1 MLKKLWPALV
11 WALIILVLTGIP
23 GKYIPEVKTFWDWLS
38 YDKLVHLF
46 MFGTFSF
53 LLLNGLREQYFN
65 SRYRLYYVAGFVIL
79 SMAYGLLTEVLQAR
93 VFIGRDG
100 NVYDFL
106 ADSVGAILGWLVFHL
121 RYRKRNYSGA

>member
-23 GKYIPEVKTFWDWLS
+23 GTYIPEVKTFWAWLS

-46 MFGTFSF
+46 MFGTFSY
-53 LLLNGLREQYFN
+53 LLLNGFREQYFN
-65 SRYRLYYVAGFVIL
+65 SRYRLYYVAGFVVL
-79 SMAYGLLTEVLQAR
+79 SMAYGLLTEVLQAH
-93 VFIGRDG
+93 VFRGRDG

-106 ADSVGAILGWLVFHL
+106 ADSAGAILGWVIFRLK
-121 RYRKRNYSGA
+121 YRKRNFSRA

>member
-11 WALIILVLTGIP
+11 WALIILVLTGMP

-53 LLLNGLREQYFN
+53 LLLNGLREHYFN

-79 SMAYGLLTEVLQAR
+79 SMAYGLLTEVLQAH
-93 VFIGRDG
+93 VFVGRDG

-106 ADSVGAILGWLVFHL
+106 ADSVGAILGWLVFRL
-121 RYRKRNYSGA
+121 KYRKRKYSRA